1 MLVHNLVVTGSLTFP
16 TALPISGSLLVSGS
30 TTFNG
35 TSTFSS
41 PDLATDG
48 LGNVNIF
55 TTDAAAI
62 GKGGSLS
69 FGGGT
74 TGGTSPYAFAKIEG
88 VYNGSAAYDGTLI
101 FSTNRAGT
109 IAEKMRISNSGSVG
123 IGTTVLGWDDTQITA
138 LQIRNAS
145 MYGYATG
152 ELGIVQNAQYQG
164 GWKYISSGAA
174 SYQVSAG
181 GTHAFYTAPSGN
193 ASASVTWT
201 ERFSISNA
209 GSASFNNGNSLA
221 SAADAATITIK
232 QPSTVATNGIYL
244 ERSGEQKG
252 YYIYISSTS
261 DSLTFRR
268 NNAGTKADVMFLTR
282 DGNVTIN
289 RPSSGATLLQLNGS
303 DAYGD
308 TSTINLCDGRSYIKS
323 EILVTANGNT
333 NISFGTYNGT
343 SISERMRIVD
353 DNVILMGTT
362 STSTTNSGGMI
373 FRATNAAYGGV
384 IIMNHST
391 TNNTSAG
398 YVDCFYNTSY
408 IGGIAQNGGSNV
420 AFNTSS
426 DYRLKE
432 DLKDFDGLN
441 LVSSLKVYDFKW
453 KADDSRMYGVIAH
466 EAQEVIP
473 YIVSGDKDEMKEN
486 GKMKIQVVDYS
497 KLTPILIKAIQ
508 EQQATIET
516 LTTRITA
523 LEN

>member
-69 FGGGT
+69 FGGST

-123 IGTTVLGWDDTQITA
+123 IGTTVLGWDDAQITA
-138 LQIRNAS
+138 IQIRNAS

-181 GTHAFYTAPSGN
+181 GSHAFYTAASAG

-201 ERFSISNA
+201 ERFAISNA
-209 GSASFNNGNSLA
+209 GVSTFSSPNSIIANGQGIRVYSTD
-221 SAADAATITIK
+221 SQAADLGG
-232 QPSTVATNGIYL
+232 GISL
-244 ERSGEQKG
+244 GG
-252 YYIYISSTS
+252 YYVS
-261 DSLTFRR
+261 
-268 NNAGTKADVMFLTR
+268 
-282 DGNVTIN
+282 
-289 RPSSGATLLQLNGS
+289 
-303 DAYGD
+303 
-308 TSTINLCDGRSYIKS
+308 TSTIADFANIKAGKDNS
-323 EILVTANGNT
+323 TSGNYAGYLAFST
-333 NISFGTYNGT
+333 NAQATGNV
-343 SISERMRIVD
+343 ERMRITS
-353 DNVILMGTT
+353 DNIILMGTT
-362 STSTTNSGGMI
+362 STGPTNTGGMI
-373 FRATNAAYGGV
+373 FRATVGTFGGV

-391 TNNTSAG
+391 TNNTGAG
-398 YVDCFYNTSY
+398 YIDCYYNTAY
-408 IGGIAQNGGSNV
+408 IGGIQQNGASNV
-420 AFNTSS
+420 AFVTSS

-432 DLKDFDGLN
+432 DLKDFNGLT

-508 EQQATIET
+508 EQQATINA